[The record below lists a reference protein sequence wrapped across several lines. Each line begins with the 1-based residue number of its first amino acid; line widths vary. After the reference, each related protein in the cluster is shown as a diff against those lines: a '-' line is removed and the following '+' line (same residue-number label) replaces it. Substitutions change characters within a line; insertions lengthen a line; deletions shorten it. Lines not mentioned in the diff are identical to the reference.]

1 LAAASALPKRQAII
15 VVNQM
20 PFLTV
25 EAIFYLSDKID
36 NHLDAI
42 AKYLI
47 FQGSLWLFYLS
58 SFLRQSS
65 CNIR

>member
-1 LAAASALPKRQAII
+1 MGLAAASALPKKQAII
-15 VVNQM
+15 VTKQM

-25 EAIFYLSDKID
+25 ETIFYLSDKID

-47 FQGSLWLFYLS
+47 FKVPYGYFYYRV
-58 SFLRQSS
+58 F
-65 CNIR
+65 